1 MNKEYTE
8 NTEKYKQLSAEER
21 GKIEVYRS
29 LNCSISKIAVLIKR
43 SKSTVC
49 EEIRRG
55 KYNGKYTARIAQNK
69 AEKRRR
75 ESHKHSKWK
84 NSELLNFIERHLKIR
99 WSPEI
104 ISHELSENGIK
115 FNHTSIYTVIKQHR
129 PEWRKWLVHRGKKVR
144 HKASTDKILNRV
156 SIEKRPEIVDL
167 RRRFGDWEADTV
179 VSCRGGKSCL
189 DCVIKRRIFQG

>member
-1 MNKEYTE
+1 M
-8 NTEKYKQLSAEER
+8 
-21 GKIEVYRS
+21 
-29 LNCSISKIAVLIKR
+29 
-43 SKSTVC
+43 
-49 EEIRRG
+49 
-55 KYNGKYTARIAQNK
+55 
-69 AEKRRR
+69 
-75 ESHKHSKWK
+75 
-84 NSELLNFIERHLKIR
+84 R

-179 VSCRGGKSCL
+179 VSCRGGKSVWQCL
-189 DCVIKRRIFQG
+189 SSESRVSIASLKCKIKAQGKCSQRPSER